1 MKKRLVIGA
10 IISLVFLWLA
20 IRKVNFQEFKE
31 SLAAVQVGYLIPAF
45 LITLVVCLFRSF
57 RWRLLFSPTK
67 SIEIGSLFSVIMV
80 GFLANNLLP
89 ARMGEVVM
97 AYLVG
102 KKEGISKSL
111 ALGTIFLDRLLD
123 VITLLLF
130 LSGSI
135 LFLFNPLPVWV
146 ARIEQVGVTLLILS
160 AMLVWAGLARK
171 EAATKTLQFCLT
183 PLPSLLRKRILQV
196 FVQFVDGLVVLKHLS
211 VLIQALTISTVIWL
225 ALALGVYFIFLSFG
239 LLSLSLSS
247 AVVVLAIVNLG
258 LIIPSAPGFVGTFQF
273 FCVAALGLFQVE
285 GSKALSFAVIYHL
298 SQFLPTTLV
307 GLYFL
312 NKENLTLGRI
322 AAVKEA

>member
-1 MKKRLVIGA
+1 MKKRFVISA
-10 IISLVFLWLA
+10 VISLLFLWLA

-31 SLAAVQVGYLIPAF
+31 SLAAIQMGYLIPAF

-57 RWRLLFSPTK
+57 RWRLLFSRTK

-146 ARIEQVGVTLLILS
+146 VRIEQVGVTLLIFS
-160 AMLVWAGLARK
+160 ALLVWVSIAKK
-171 EAATKTLQFCLT
+171 ETSTRTLRFFLT
-183 PLPSLLRKRILQV
+183 PLPSSLRERILQIY
-196 FVQFVDGLVVLKHLS
+196 VQFVDGLVVLKHRS
-211 VLIQALTISTVIWL
+211 VLIK
-225 ALALGVYFIFLSFG
+225 ALAVSTMVWLGLASGVYLIFLSFD
-239 LLSLSLSS
+239 LSSLSLSS

-273 FCVAALGLFQVE
+273 FCVAALALFQVE

-312 NKENLTLGRI
+312 NKENLSLGRI
-322 AAVKEA
+322 AVVKEA